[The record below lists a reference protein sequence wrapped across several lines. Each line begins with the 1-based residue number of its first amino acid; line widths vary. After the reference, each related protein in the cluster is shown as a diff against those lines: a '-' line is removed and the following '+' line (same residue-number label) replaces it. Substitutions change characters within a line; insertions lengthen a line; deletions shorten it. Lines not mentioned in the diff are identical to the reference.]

1 MWGCPRSSQSS
12 TRGWAKPSGPS
23 TGPGST
29 GMGRVGVGTPGTQ
42 RKGVRPP
49 AWGAIQ
55 RSRLCSPHCPHLLFL
70 CQISNYLTVP
80 AHKLDS
86 PTMSRARIGSGE
98 AGRGGPGRGLEAG
111 HGPQRACRE
120 DGLLTGQAVSS
131 SYVRWS
137 WGFTRGGPPRRVAL
151 LSSPG
156 KECSTRGLTLRSWVP
171 TGRPE
176 GAALLGSLTCG
187 GPRQAFQDGGLRREP
202 KLFVGAGTPMG
213 APGLSRGAQSY
224 LGEQS
229 EGRRNYWPGDRIH
242 KRPIWS
248 DLKHTRMTALTGSLF
263 GSHWRGQRWATH
275 WEDPGPEASMLL
287 ALGLQTRWP
296 MSPRP
301 TCL

>member
-1 MWGCPRSSQSS
+1 MWGCPRSPQSS

-49 AWGAIQ
+49 ARGAIQ
-55 RSRLCSPHCPHLLFL
+55 RSRLCSPPCPHLLFL

-98 AGRGGPGRGLEAG
+98 AGRGGPARGLEAG

-137 WGFTRGGPPRRVAL
+137 WGFTRGGPPKRVAL
-151 LSSPG
+151 PSSPG
-156 KECSTRGLTLRSWVP
+156 KECSTGGAHAEELGAHGEARGGCTVGLSDMWGTKAGLP
-171 TGRPE
+171 GRGTQE
-176 GAALLGSLTCG
+176 GA
-187 GPRQAFQDGGLRREP
+187 
-202 KLFVGAGTPMG
+202 
-213 APGLSRGAQSY
+213 
-224 LGEQS
+224 
-229 EGRRNYWPGDRIH
+229 
-242 KRPIWS
+242 
-248 DLKHTRMTALTGSLF
+248 
-263 GSHWRGQRWATH
+263 
-275 WEDPGPEASMLL
+275 
-287 ALGLQTRWP
+287 
-296 MSPRP
+296 
-301 TCL
+301 